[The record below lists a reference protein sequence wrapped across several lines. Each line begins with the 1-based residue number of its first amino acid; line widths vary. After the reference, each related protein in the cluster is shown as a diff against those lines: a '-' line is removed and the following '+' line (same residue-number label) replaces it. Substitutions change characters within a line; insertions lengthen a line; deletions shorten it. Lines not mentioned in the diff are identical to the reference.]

1 MPVSELTL
9 FAQYYRWFMAKDVV
23 GMMTVAIVRRLPGV
37 VVILRM
43 LIMAEAMSMVAQ
55 VNVGMIAPFMLMIKS
70 AHART

>member
-1 MPVSELTL
+1 
-9 FAQYYRWFMAKDVV
+9 
-23 GMMTVAIVRRLPGV
+23 VAIVRRLPGV